1 MTLIVAQQETLMKI
15 LPWIQFSK
23 KNNKEQKILQK
34 KQEEALMKMLNWREN
49 KSVDILQP
57 LLDGL
62 GKFLFFPFQRLS
74 LSFKAN
80 SFVSPSPAQPQNKQ
94 STQIWNTG
102 NNNFLSNNNI

>member
-1 MTLIVAQQETLMKI
+1 MAGRPGPDDTHCRTAGDTDENFTLNSV
-15 LPWIQFSK
+15 FV

-34 KQEEALMKMLNWREN
+34 KQEGALMKMLNKKN
-49 KSVDILQP
+49 SVDILQP

-80 SFVSPSPAQPQNKQ
+80 SFVSPSPAQSQNKQ
-94 STQIWNTG
+94 STQI
-102 NNNFLSNNNI
+102 